1 MTEENMLEN
10 WTQSGLPPGALAG
23 LFVCVCGI
31 AGTKAKALYTQG
43 DRLMSFRLLRYCV
56 WLFILWFWA
65 MLVGDLNIWFL
76 TLTSHLA
83 FVLVSIV
90 LLTKSLRMQTS

>member
-1 MTEENMLEN
+1 MLEN
-10 WTQSGLPPGALAG
+10 WTQGGLPQGALAG
-23 LFVCVCGI
+23 LFICVCGI
-31 AGTKAKALYTQG
+31 VGIKAKTLYTQG
-43 DRLMSFRLLRYCV
+43 NRLMISQLLRYCV

-65 MLVGDLNIWFL
+65 MLVRDLNIWFL

-90 LLTKSLRMQTS
+90 LLTKSLRIETG